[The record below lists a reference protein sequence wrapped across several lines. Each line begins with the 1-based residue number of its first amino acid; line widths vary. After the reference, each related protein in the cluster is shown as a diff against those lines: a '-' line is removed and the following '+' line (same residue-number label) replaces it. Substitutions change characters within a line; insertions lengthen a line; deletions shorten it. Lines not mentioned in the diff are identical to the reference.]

1 MIQQTDISWQTHS
14 WQSLLQSA
22 IRDID
27 SLCRALELNP
37 EDLPISAKA
46 AEDFPLLVPLPFV
59 GRMEKGN
66 PADPLLLQVLNSQSE
81 EIDAEGLIDD
91 PLEEAS
97 HNPIPGLIHKYHN
110 RVLLTVAPSCAIH
123 CRYCFRRHFDYE
135 ANNVGRNAWPTLLR
149 YLNEHPE
156 IDEVIL
162 SGGDPLMASDRFLE
176 SLVRKIADIH
186 HIRRLRIHTRLPVV
200 IPQRILQSDLSWLR
214 HFDNPVVVLHVNHAQ
229 EIGDDLRQAV
239 GTLRQAGATT
249 FNQAVLLNGINDDLE
264 TQLALHRGCFDAGI
278 LPYYLHLP
286 DSVRGTTHFQIDET
300 RGRELMAQLQ
310 ARLSGYMLPSL
321 VVEQPGKPAKTR
333 LV

>member
-1 MIQQTDISWQTHS
+1 MIQQTDITWQTQS

-22 IRDID
+22 VTDIHT
-27 SLCRALELNP
+27 LCDLLNL
-37 EDLPISAKA
+37 DASQLPLSAKA
-46 AEDFPLLVPLPFV
+46 QSEFPLKVPLPFIS
-59 GRMEKGN
+59 RMERGN
-66 PADPLLLQVLNSQSE
+66 AADPLLRQVLVDKNE
-81 EIDAEGLIDD
+81 EIEIEKLVED
-91 PLEEAS
+91 PLDEAN
-97 HNPIPGLIHKYHN
+97 HNPVPGLLHKYRN
-110 RVLLTVAPSCAIH
+110 RVLLTVTPSCAIH

-135 ANNVGRNAWPTLLR
+135 ANNVGRNAWPTLLH

-162 SGGDPLMASDRFLE
+162 SGGDPLMASDRYLE

-214 HFDNPVVVLHVNHAQ
+214 HFDKPVVVLHINHPQ

-239 GTLRQAGATT
+239 SALRQAGATT

-264 TQLALHRGCFDAGI
+264 SQLALHRDCFDAGI

-286 DSVRGTTHFQIDET
+286 DSVRGTTHFQIGET

-310 ARLSGYMLPSL
+310 TRLSGYMLPSL